1 MKLWTDWDIQP
12 HAEITKDNDGTV
24 HAKAPNCHLVILPDG
39 KAKAFNRNKVKQA
52 IGGSKLH
59 MTLRHLADKVAQGEY
74 STEQGWDELKLLVEN
89 QFYPKQERWIVG
101 ELDGVRVYIQNNTI
115 ILTKKDLN

>member
-1 MKLWTDWDIQP
+1 
-12 HAEITKDNDGTV
+12 
-24 HAKAPNCHLVILPDG
+24 
-39 KAKAFNRNKVKQA
+39 
-52 IGGSKLH
+52 